1 MGIEEDRFGRK
12 KRSLEELKRLLND
25 LKNERKDWSDRID
38 RLVKALEAENL
49 KVSQDIST
57 SLKNDAD
64 EIPRNSR
71 GEGLSNR
78 VKAIQGEFEFYRNAC
93 GNYDP
98 FNWVKIGKQ

>member
-57 SLKNDAD
+57 SLKNMLMKYLGIA
-64 EIPRNSR
+64 EERVCQIGSR
-71 GEGLSNR
+71 LFKVSSSSIGMHVETMT
-78 VKAIQGEFEFYRNAC
+78 
-93 GNYDP
+93 P